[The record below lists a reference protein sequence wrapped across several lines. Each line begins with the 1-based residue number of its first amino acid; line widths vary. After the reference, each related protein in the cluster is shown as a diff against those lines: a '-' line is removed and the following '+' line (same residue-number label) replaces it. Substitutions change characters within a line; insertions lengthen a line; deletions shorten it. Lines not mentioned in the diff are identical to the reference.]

1 MYKIGHYICQISNI
15 TCQISNIIYS
25 IANSSFSDK
34 SAFEFGLRFLSHIG
48 LFSNFA
54 FSVVF
59 GETLLPKGAYRPW
72 DHFSLVGK
80 TLLGIVNYLQNIG
93 F

>member
-1 MYKIGHYICQISNI
+1 ML
-15 TCQISNIIYS
+15 
-25 IANSSFSDK
+25 NSKSYFLGK
-34 SAFEFGLRFLSHIG
+34 SAFEFWVANFETHRPF
-48 LFSNFA
+48 FSSFA

-72 DHFSLVGK
+72 DHFRVFGK
-80 TLLGIVNYLQNIG
+80 TLLCIINYLLGLG